1 MRNIKFNDYLSK
13 QLNDHKFK
21 LEFDKEMKT
30 LTNESVIESS
40 LSSEYAGF

>member
-1 MRNIKFNDYLSK
+1 MRNIKFNDYLSN

-40 LSSEYAGF
+40 LSEYADF